1 MKVTIEYDEK
11 ADAIDALNG
20 TDWRIAM
27 FELDQELRGMVKHG
41 YSRNK
46 ELNETELEVYSQ
58 CRELLRKWM
67 NHYDLTFDL

>member
-1 MKVTIEYDEK
+1 MKVTIEYNEK

-58 CRELLRKWM
+58 CRELLRKCM
-67 NHYDLTFDL
+67 NDYNLTFDV